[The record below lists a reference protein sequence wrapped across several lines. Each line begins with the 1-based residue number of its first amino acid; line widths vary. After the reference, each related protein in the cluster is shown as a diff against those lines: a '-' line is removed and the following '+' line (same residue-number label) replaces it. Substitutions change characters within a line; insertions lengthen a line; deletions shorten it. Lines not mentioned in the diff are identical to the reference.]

1 MRKSIVDTF
10 NGADGGNRA
19 RAAATLA
26 AGRFYAG
33 IYGIDPANVD
43 ILGITLSR
51 NGSAYSSSITFG
63 IDEIP
68 TLDPNNISVELQEV

>member
-1 MRKSIVDTF
+1 KVIAAF

-19 RAAATLA
+19 RAAAALA

-33 IYGIDPANVD
+33 IYSIDPSNID
-43 ILGITLSR
+43 ILSLVLSR
-51 NGSAYSSSITFG
+51 GGNAFSSSLQFG